1 MLFGRQLK
9 LFHPDPFEI
18 YSPANLNVQSRKI
31 NNILNHCWNR
41 LKIEYLIN
49 LREHYK
55 VKLQKFNS
63 PQIQLKGAVIVEE
76 ERESKSMWKVGIV
89 EELLQGKYG
98 QIGGA
103 KL

>member
-41 LKIEYLIN
+41 LKIEYL
-49 LREHYK
+49 
-55 VKLQKFNS
+55 KLQKFNS